1 MQRQVCCCPVCGDSN
16 TNVTCLRINKD
27 KSLIRRYRKCNK
39 CSHKFRTTQPAE
51 IYDDEGEVWG
61 TWRVEPGAHHAKI
74 FTDAQIAQLRKMFE
88 SGEWTRDELSV
99 MFDANY
105 SYVCRIIN
113 KKVRA

>member
-1 MQRQVCCCPVCGDSN
+1 MQGKVTCCPKCGDFN
-16 TNVTCLRINKD
+16 TKVTCLRVNED
-27 KSLIRRYRKCNK
+27 KSLIRRYRRCKK
-39 CSHKFRTTQPAE
+39 CSHTFRTTQPVE

-61 TWRVEPGAHHAKI
+61 ISRVEPGAHHAKI
-74 FTDAQIAQLRKMFE
+74 FTDAQIAQLRQMFE

-99 MFDANY
+99 IFDTHY